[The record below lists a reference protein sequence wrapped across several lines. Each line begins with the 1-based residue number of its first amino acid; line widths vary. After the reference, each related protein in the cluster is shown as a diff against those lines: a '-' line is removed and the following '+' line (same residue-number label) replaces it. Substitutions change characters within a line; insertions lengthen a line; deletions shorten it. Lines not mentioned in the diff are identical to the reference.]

1 MSRSQYI
8 KERRAE
14 KQRLGI
20 CTECENSPKPG
31 SSKCSSCIRKNV
43 EASVRY
49 RKTLRGRFSH
59 FKVVSKLRHISVHL
73 DFHEFSELATASCSY
88 CGAESKIQF
97 GSGIDRQDHYQ
108 SYTPKNSVPCCR
120 KCNIKKGL
128 LERMG
133 FKYPRTVE
141 LLKELLHESLRV
153 TYHRPAR

>member
-20 CTECENSPKPG
+20 CTECGNSPKLG
-31 SSKCSSCIRKNV
+31 SLKCLSCIRKNV

-59 FKVVSKLRHISVHL
+59 FKVASRRRQISVHL
-73 DFHEFSELATASCSY
+73 DFREFSKLAIAPCSY

-97 GSGIDRQDHYQ
+97 GSGIDRQDHY
-108 SYTPKNSVPCCR
+108 
-120 KCNIKKGL
+120 
-128 LERMG
+128 
-133 FKYPRTVE
+133 
-141 LLKELLHESLRV
+141 H
-153 TYHRPAR
+153 